1 MMLFM
6 LLAILPDDSWDSFSE
21 VLTAQMESKA
31 PSFHEPVSKLWKQI
45 RSKNL
50 TELERKLSAVSV

>member
-21 VLTAQMESKA
+21 VPTAQMKSKA
-31 PSFHEPVSKLWKQI
+31 PSFDEPVSKLWKQI